1 MEVLR
6 LLRFAVRRFFYMIVV
21 LVATTML
28 VFGLSRAAGDP
39 RFLFMDEYTST
50 ESWEAWGKEMG
61 LDRPLIVQYT
71 IWLSKAMRGD
81 FGVSLNQ
88 RRPVLDVIMQR
99 VPATLQLSVGAYM
112 FAVLVGVPLGVL
124 SAVKRGTLLDYVGR
138 TFALFG
144 QALPPFWL
152 GIMLILIFAVQL
164 QWLPTSR
171 RGGIDHYILP
181 TITLGWVAASGF
193 LRLLRSAMLEVL
205 DSEFVKLARAKGV
218 SGTSVVWKHAF
229 RNAILAPL
237 TYAGLLLAGFMTGT
251 VVTETVFA
259 WPGLGRLAVQSVYD
273 NDFPLMTGV
282 VLIFAGMYVAVAFIV
297 DVAYAYV
304 DPRIRYQ

>member
-1 MEVLR
+1 
-6 LLRFAVRRFFYMIVV
+6 
-21 LVATTML
+21 
-28 VFGLSRAAGDP
+28 
-39 RFLFMDEYTST
+39 
-50 ESWEAWGKEMG
+50 
-61 LDRPLIVQYT
+61 
-71 IWLSKAMRGD
+71 
-81 FGVSLNQ
+81 
-88 RRPVLDVIMQR
+88 
-99 VPATLQLSVGAYM
+99 M

-124 SAVKRGTLLDYVGR
+124 SAVKKRRPTRLRRKDICPIWSGAAALLAGDHVDPHLCGSSFSGCR
-138 TFALFG
+138 R
-144 QALPPFWL
+144 P
-152 GIMLILIFAVQL
+152 
-164 QWLPTSR
+164 R

-205 DSEFVKLARAKGV
+205 DSEFVKLARAKGA
-218 SGTSVVWKHAF
+218 SGASVVWKHAF

-297 DVAYAYV
+297 DVAYAYF